1 MGELND
7 IKWGVIFCV
16 GELVVGKLVC
26 GRIHRNSRDL
36 SKYRRPLLW
45 NCVNKMIDISSSLN
59 GFKASIRK
67 SKADLEVPSFNKEI
81 AIVCLPVCLYAC
93 MQVRT

>member
-1 MGELND
+1 
-7 IKWGVIFCV
+7 
-16 GELVVGKLVC
+16 
-26 GRIHRNSRDL
+26 
-36 SKYRRPLLW
+36 
-45 NCVNKMIDISSSLN
+45 MIDISSSLN

-81 AIVCLPVCLYAC
+81 AIVCLPVCLNAC